1 MATSSDTH
9 VAAPAPTASDAK
21 DGPGG
26 LYWFLKHFI
35 IGPVLRVFFRPWVE
49 GLEHLPT
56 EGPAILASLASRMH
70 LKAIRLK
77 VNP

>member
-9 VAAPAPTASDAK
+9 LAAAAPTASDAK
-21 DGPGG
+21 AGPGG

-49 GLEHLPT
+49 GLEHL
-56 EGPAILASLASRMH
+56 SLIH
-70 LKAIRLK
+70 I
-77 VNP
+77 